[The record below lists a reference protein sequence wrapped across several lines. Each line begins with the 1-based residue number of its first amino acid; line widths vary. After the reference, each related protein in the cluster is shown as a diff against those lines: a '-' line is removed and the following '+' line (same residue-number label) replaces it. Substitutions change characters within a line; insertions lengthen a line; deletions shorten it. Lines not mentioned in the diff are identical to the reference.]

1 MSSASSRPIR
11 LSTAWHAL
19 VFPLLP
25 IAMVSV
31 AQRGWAQPGVI
42 GAVEVYGTRSIAAA
56 DVRSALGLAAGDR
69 VPTGLEEVRARLER
83 LPGVAEASVEV
94 VCCEQGRSIVYAGIR
109 ESAAPPPGF
118 GPPPDGVVT
127 LPDDVVNAEAEF
139 TAALQEAVQRGQ
151 AEEDHSAGHA
161 LMAYG
166 PARAVQL
173 RFVALAQNYEEQL
186 RAVLVTSR
194 FPLQRALAA
203 QVLAYLPDKRGVVDL
218 LGPALGDPSPEVRND
233 AARALWIVA
242 EYAKGDAALRARIP
256 ADRLVTMMQS
266 VHWTDRNKA
275 SLVLMALTS
284 ERDSALLATL
294 DSALR
299 AGLEEMAWWRT
310 QHALPAFVILGRI
323 RGLPDDEIFA
333 AWTAGERERVL
344 PERRAG

>member
-1 MSSASSRPIR
+1 MA
-11 LSTAWHAL
+11 
-19 VFPLLP
+19 
-25 IAMVSV
+25 SV
-31 AQRGWAQPGVI
+31 AQPGWAQPGII
-42 GAVEVYGTRSIAAA
+42 GAVEVHGARGIAAA
-56 DVRSALGLAAGDR
+56 DVRSALGLAVGDR
-69 VPTGLEEVRARLER
+69 VPDGGQAVRARLER

-109 ESAAPPPGF
+109 ERAAPAPRF
-118 GPPPDGVVT
+118 APPPDGIVT

-173 RFVALAQNYEEQL
+173 RFVALAQHYEEQL
-186 RAVLVTSR
+186 RAVLAMSR

-203 QVLAYLPDKRGVVDL
+203 QVLAYLPDKRRVVDL

-242 EYAKGDAALRARIP
+242 EYARLDAALRAGIP
-256 ADRLVTMMQS
+256 VDRLVTMMQS

-284 ERDSALLATL
+284 ARDTAMLATL
-294 DSALR
+294 DATLR
-299 AGLEEMAWWRT
+299 AELEEMAWWRT

-323 RGLPDDEIFA
+323 RGLSDDEIFA

-344 PERRAG
+344 PERRAS